1 MGIVAELFFH
11 RFFKL
16 ISTILFVMAMV
27 GSVAPAAIAGSG
39 GTDDARAVVAFV
51 PVDHPGDLKLLRQA
65 RTLGGF
71 AVGLASPSLG
81 RDVPAVQTYLDFGQG
96 SRVDYSLYGSLP
108 RNAARFV
115 RLGGGIRSVAF
126 KELRKRAADVPAT
139 IEPGLLATTLEQS
152 GIEVAYAY
160 SPEAINDLPGIPQAL
175 AAMDGR
181 GVVRKVGRINE
192 IQSLLRRNRAVIS
205 WLPADLVQDLA
216 KRLGENDLLV
226 LLGAPRARS
235 NDNHMLPVA
244 VRGLRS
250 QGTLSSDTTRTDG
263 LVTVPDIT
271 ASVVNRFGIDS
282 PDGFQGSPFRLG
294 PARSIGTLEKLDNRL
309 SVIEARRL
317 PALAVMAGA
326 ILLIIALLSLA
337 LGRRGLWLGIRISAL
352 GLFWLPLVLLL
363 VAALN
368 LPAGWEY
375 ALNVCVALVL
385 SIVSALLLPVRVA
398 PIVAIGTSLAAIV
411 IDLALGSQL
420 IQISLLGSNP
430 AYGARFYGI
439 GNELEGLLAV
449 SFLLGAGLAV
459 DLVGVRSRSLA
470 LLIAGAVLAFI
481 LGWTELGADIG
492 GVIVVGVGS
501 VVAATLVARRRPT
514 SARVLLSFAGV
525 AAVLAVVIVA
535 DLISGGSHLTEL
547 FSGSGGTGGI
557 GDTIARRVELS
568 YKSLTQP
575 ETLVFSVVALG
586 LLAAGLKKRRML
598 LAPLAGDRWRGARA
612 GVVAALT
619 ATIIGFLINDSGP
632 LLLIGG
638 TVEIVFFL
646 GYVWATTNQWN
657 QETGLRAS

>member
-1 MGIVAELFFH
+1 MGIVAELFVH

-398 PIVAIGTSLAAIV
+398 PI
-411 IDLALGSQL
+411 
-420 IQISLLGSNP
+420 
-430 AYGARFYGI
+430 FYGI